1 LYAVQHIYFTQDIR
15 QFCTREN
22 SDTEFCTSVYV
33 GTFASASNTVT
44 SLERGNSQASVSTP
58 DSSLPPLPNGG
69 WPHSSM
75 LSPPLPGHTSA
86 SEELNIDELA
96 KEIDAISQD
105 ISLTLPVS
113 GPQCSKDDGSL
124 VTSEGNTLQDSD
136 NAECSGP
143 LGFNQSGLPVISAD
157 GDFGGIASLPGVPVA
172 QDLQIGS
179 SAAPVD
185 AVPDK
190 GISEGTFLHDMESES
205 VRTSEVTNKAGVVC
219 TGDSNL
225 QENSATQ
232 RNDCETTQQLED
244 DFGDFESMQCP
255 PEKDLH
261 SSQCPP
267 EEVFV
272 SSQHPSEHN
281 FGDFGTSQ
289 SPSEEQF
296 GDIKSTPQHPL
307 EEDFGN
313 FGSTSQHP
321 LEEDFGDFGSSS
333 QYPPEEEF
341 GNFGS
346 AQFQVENKFGDFGS
360 AAPTH
365 IDNFGDFSA
374 APDTVQDDFGS
385 FSSASALNANST
397 ANSAS
402 AATNSASAATNS
414 ASAAANS
421 ASAPKPSSLTKE
433 VRMGCT

>member
-1 LYAVQHIYFTQDIR
+1 MLFSIYILR
-15 QFCTREN
+15 NFCTREN

-69 WPHSSM
+69 WPCSSV

-113 GPQCSKDDGSL
+113 GPQCSKDGGSV
-124 VTSEGNTLQDSD
+124 VTSEGNTVQDSD
-136 NAECSGP
+136 NAECSGR
-143 LGFNQSGLPVISAD
+143 LGFNQSGLPVISAAA
-157 GDFGGIASLPGVPVA
+157 DFGDIASLPGVSVA
-172 QDLQIGS
+172 QDLQIES
-179 SAAPVD
+179 SAAPMDV
-185 AVPDK
+185 VFDK
-190 GISEGTFLHDMESES
+190 GISKGTLLHNLESES
-205 VRTSEVTNKAGVVC
+205 VHTSDVTSEASVVC
-219 TGDSNL
+219 AERSNL
-225 QENSATQ
+225 HEDSVAQ

-261 SSQCPP
+261 SSQCQP
-267 EEVFV
+267 EEALV
-272 SSQHPSEHN
+272 SSQHLPEHN
-281 FGDFGTSQ
+281 FGDFGSSQ
-289 SPSEEQF
+289 SLPEEQF

-307 EEDFGN
+307 EEDFGD
-313 FGSTSQHP
+313 FGSSSQHP
-321 LEEDFGDFGSSS
+321 PKEEFGDFGSSS
-333 QYPPEEEF
+333 QHPPKEEFGNFGSSSQDPPKEEF

-346 AQFQVENKFGDFGS
+346 AQCPVENDFGDFGS
-360 AAPTH
+360 AAPVH

-385 FSSASALNANST
+385 FSSASALNAIST
-397 ANSAS
+397 
-402 AATNSASAATNS
+402 T
-414 ASAAANS
+414 NS
-421 ASAPKPSSLTKE
+421 ASAPKPSSLLTKE